1 MEIRCHRSLHSVQL
15 LVPMCFSA
23 EHRLRIRQPDVVEPA
38 PCRGSTA
45 LFVAALNGRDFIAEL
60 LLEHGADAGAKNS
73 SGPGAWR
80 KSGRSSCSALGGF
93 RQIRE

>member
-38 PCRGSTA
+38 PCRGNTA
-45 LFVAALNGRDFIAEL
+45 LHLAALSGKDSMAEL
-60 LLEHGADAGAKNS
+60 LLKHGADIDAKDKD
-73 SGPGAWR
+73 GPGPGGRFCSVLVAWEWPEAFM
-80 KSGRSSCSALGGF
+80 G
-93 RQIRE
+93 